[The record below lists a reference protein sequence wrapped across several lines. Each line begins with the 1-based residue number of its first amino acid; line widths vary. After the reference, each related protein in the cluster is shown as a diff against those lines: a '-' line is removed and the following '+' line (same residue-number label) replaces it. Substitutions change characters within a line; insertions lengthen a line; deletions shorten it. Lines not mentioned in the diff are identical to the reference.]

1 MAVKNIDRDH
11 LNIALGL
18 RLARTLLVRS
28 GGGQLFLLS
37 DGQENSGDARAESE
51 AAESNGVRIST
62 LKPGDL
68 AFPPDVRVAS
78 MGPFVIVWHEW
89 RDVATV
95 RPRWILLRRADHAP
109 GARCGGDQSFQG
121 VRSLSVRGSSHRTT
135 IAPILTE
142 RQAAYAKGQMAI
154 GVVLLAAALGPA
166 GVCAP
171 RFAERRHAGS
181 ADRSCQEQET
191 PGWMFPL
198 PHDAG
203 RICLPANPARR
214 HVLASNRRQCSYCWL
229 CPSPPRSPSG
239 TNSRPV
245 GFTNPIATGV
255 IVPVVSS
262 TVPTKLA
269 TPESFGVS
277 V

>member
-1 MAVKNIDRDH
+1 MARRSHRSATLDFTQ
-11 LNIALGL
+11 
-18 RLARTLLVRS
+18 ARRSRPRSPVRGRPVVS
-28 GGGQLFLLS
+28 GGTQPVS
-37 DGQENSGDARAESE
+37 SRVIPPHHDRTHSHRAS
-51 AAESNGVRIST
+51 S
-62 LKPGDL
+62 
-68 AFPPDVRVAS
+68 
-78 MGPFVIVWHEW
+78 
-89 RDVATV
+89 
-95 RPRWILLRRADHAP
+95 
-109 GARCGGDQSFQG
+109 
-121 VRSLSVRGSSHRTT
+121 SVREGPT
-135 IAPILTE
+135 
-142 RQAAYAKGQMAI
+142 I